1 MVMPDVWYVAGD
13 GLLVGADRRWLLLG
27 DSPDDAFVS
36 SLWETITGSGV
47 ERVLGLLESH
57 YGSNIPSLAMT
68 GAGREITRGTGEV
81 TNDRVGVMLSLGPAA
96 TPSGASGKRRPFR
109 GGVVAAALVEI
120 PADTRAGRDE
130 GREVIDGIP
139 LEVLEAVGPDVPLRA
154 RLTAR
159 AAQASSP
166 GDAAPVAPPIGS
178 PAQQPGETPATSADD
193 LHQTGHRLE
202 PVGSIEA
209 AVTGPIGLT
218 REPPEPVGAAVGDRG
233 HTVVRSRDAGSGPP
247 VPVPEPEFELLREH
261 THETV
266 MATYCPQGHVNPPYA
281 PTCRVCQQPIGR
293 QDPQRAPRPLLGR
306 LRLPTGETVPFD
318 RGVVLGRKPVP
329 VNPHAP
335 APHLVAV
342 PQEAGF
348 VSRMHLQIELDGWL
362 VICRDLGS
370 RGGTTL
376 TMPGR
381 PPERLRPMEPH
392 VLEPGCRVSLSDQYE
407 VTYEVVP

>member
-1 MVMPDVWYVAGD
+1 MVMSDVWYVAGD
-13 GLLVGADRRWLLLG
+13 GLLVGADRRWLLL
-27 DSPDDAFVS
+27 DDVPDDAFVK

-57 YGSNIPSLAMT
+57 YGPRLPSLAMT
-68 GAGREITRGTGEV
+68 GSGREITRGSGEV
-81 TNDRVGVMLSLGPAA
+81 TTDRVGVMLSLGGPPAA
-96 TPSGASGKRRPFR
+96 ATGKRRPFR
-109 GGVVAAALVEI
+109 GGVVGAALVEI
-120 PADTRAGRDE
+120 PADVPAGRDE
-130 GREVIDGIP
+130 SRALIDGIP
-139 LEVLEAVGPDVPLRA
+139 QDVLESVGPDVPLRA
-154 RLTAR
+154 RLS
-159 AAQASSP
+159 ASSQP
-166 GDAAPVAPPIGS
+166 AEPSVPTAPEAEPNGTADAGAPA
-178 PAQQPGETPATSADD
+178 ED
-193 LHQTGHRLE
+193 LFQTGHRLAPVEAE
-202 PVGSIEA
+202 P
-209 AVTGPIGLT
+209 TGPIGLT
-218 REPPEPVGAAVGDRG
+218 REPPQPLVTAAAERG
-233 HTVVRSRDAGSGPP
+233 HTVVRSRDEGPP

-281 PTCRVCQQPIGR
+281 PNCRVCQAAIAR

-318 RGVVLGRKPVP
+318 RGVVIGRKPVP

-335 APHLVAV
+335 LPHLVAV
-342 PQEAGF
+342 PQEASF

-381 PPERLRPMEPH
+381 APERLRAMEPH
-392 VLEPGCRVSLSDQYE
+392 VLEPGCRVSLSDQYDVAYE
-407 VTYEVVP
+407 VTP

>member
-13 GLLVGADRRWLLLG
+13 GLLVGADRRWLLL
-27 DSPDDAFVS
+27 DDVPDDAFVK

-57 YGSNIPSLAMT
+57 YGTRLPSLAMT
-68 GAGREITRGTGEV
+68 GSGREITRGSGEV
-81 TNDRVGVMLSLGPAA
+81 TTDRVGVMLSVGGSSAA
-96 TPSGASGKRRPFR
+96 AAGKRRPFR
-109 GGVVAAALVEI
+109 GGVVGAALVEI
-120 PADTRAGRDE
+120 PADVPAGRDE
-130 GREVIDGIP
+130 SRTLIDGIP
-139 LEVLEAVGPDVPLRA
+139 QEVLEAVGPDVPLRP
-154 RLTAR
+154 RLSAS
-159 AAQASSP
+159 ASSQQAERSAP
-166 GDAAPVAPPIGS
+166 GGPAPVAEPN
-178 PAQQPGETPATSADD
+178 ETPDAGGPVEDPF
-193 LHQTGHRLE
+193 QTGHRLE
-202 PVGSIEA
+202 PVDAEP
-209 AVTGPIGLT
+209 TGPIGLT
-218 REPPEPVGAAVGDRG
+218 REPSRPLVTAATERG
-233 HTVVRSRDAGSGPP
+233 QTVVRSRDEGPP

-281 PTCRVCQQPIGR
+281 PSCRVCQQPIAR

-335 APHLVAV
+335 LPHLVAV
-342 PQEAGF
+342 PQEASF

-376 TMPGR
+376 SMPGR

-407 VTYEVVP
+407 VAYEVVP

>member
-1 MVMPDVWYVAGD
+1 MVTPDVWYVAGD

-27 DSPDDAFVS
+27 DTPDDAFVT

-47 ERVLGLLESH
+47 DRVLGLLESH
-57 YGSNIPSLAMT
+57 YGGDLPSLAMT
-68 GAGREITRGTGEV
+68 GSGREITRGKGEV
-81 TNDRVGVMLSLGPAA
+81 TTDRVGVMLSLG
-96 TPSGASGKRRPFR
+96 SGSAVSGKRRPFR
-109 GGVVAAALVEI
+109 GGVVGAALVEI
-120 PADTRAGRDE
+120 PADVPAARDE
-130 GREVIDGIP
+130 GRGLIDGIP
-139 LEVLEAVGPDVPLRA
+139 QEVLDSVGPDVPIRA
-154 RLTAR
+154 RLTAS
-159 AAQASSP
+159 AEPASP
-166 GDAAPVAPPIGS
+166 GPTGPVARE
-178 PAQQPGETPATSADD
+178 AEQPSARHAAEPDD

-202 PVGSIEA
+202 PVDA

-218 REPPEPVGAAVGDRG
+218 REPPEPMTGSATAAGGDRG
-233 HTVVRSRDAGSGPP
+233 QTVVRSRSEGPP

-281 PTCRVCQQPIGR
+281 PTCRVCSQPIAR
-293 QDPQRAPRPLLGR
+293 QDPMRAPRPLLGR

-335 APHLVAV
+335 LPHLVAV
-342 PQEAGF
+342 PQEASF

-392 VLEPGCRVSLSDQYE
+392 VLEPGCRVSLADQYE
-407 VTYEVVP
+407 VAYEVVP

>member
-13 GLLVGADRRWLLLG
+13 GLLVGADRRWLLL
-27 DSPDDAFVS
+27 DDVPDDAFVK

-57 YGSNIPSLAMT
+57 YGTRLPSLAMT
-68 GAGREITRGTGEV
+68 GSGREISRGSGEV
-81 TNDRVGVMLSLGPAA
+81 TTDRVGVMLSLGGPSAAA
-96 TPSGASGKRRPFR
+96 TGQRRPFR
-109 GGVVAAALVEI
+109 GGVVGAALVEI
-120 PADTRAGRDE
+120 PADVRAGRDE
-130 GREVIDGIP
+130 SRALIDGIP
-139 LEVLEAVGPDVPLRA
+139 QEVLEAVGPDVPLRA
-154 RLTAR
+154 RLSEQSAP
-159 AAQASSP
+159 AAP
-166 GDAAPVAPPIGS
+166 APVARPNGTPDTGA
-178 PAQQPGETPATSADD
+178 PAEDPY
-193 LHQTGHRLE
+193 QTGHRLE
-202 PVGSIEA
+202 PVDAEP
-209 AVTGPIGLT
+209 TGPIGLT
-218 REPPEPVGAAVGDRG
+218 REPPQPLVTASAERS
-233 HTVVRSRDAGSGPP
+233 HTVVRSRDEGPP
-247 VPVPEPEFELLREH
+247 IPVPEPEFELLREH

-281 PTCRVCQQPIGR
+281 PSCRVCQLPIAR

-335 APHLVAV
+335 LPHLVAV
-342 PQEAGF
+342 PQEASF

-407 VTYEVVP
+407 VAYEVVP

>member
-1 MVMPDVWYVAGD
+1 MVTPEVWYLAGD

-27 DSPDDAFVS
+27 DTPDDAFVS

-47 ERVLGLLESH
+47 DRVLGLLESH
-57 YGSNIPSLAMT
+57 YGANIPALAMT
-68 GAGREITRGTGEV
+68 GAGRQSARGSGEV
-81 TNDRVGVMLSLGPAA
+81 TNDRVGVMLSLGAV
-96 TPSGASGKRRPFR
+96 TSPSAASGQRRPFR
-109 GGVVAAALVEI
+109 GGVVAASLVEI
-120 PADTRAGRDE
+120 PADVRAAREE
-130 GREVIDGIP
+130 GRELIDGIP
-139 LEVLEAVGPDVPLRA
+139 QEVLEAVGPDVPLRA

-166 GDAAPVAPPIGS
+166 GNDGPVAPPAE
-178 PAQQPGETPATSADD
+178 PPVETAAPSADD
-193 LHQTGHRLE
+193 LHHTGHRLE
-202 PVGSIEA
+202 PVDA
-209 AVTGPIGLT
+209 AVTGPISLT
-218 REPPEPVGAAVGDRG
+218 REPPEPVVTAAGDLG
-233 HTVVRSRDAGSGPP
+233 HTVVRSRDAGAGPP

-293 QDPQRAPRPLLGR
+293 QDPTRAPRPLLGR

-342 PQEAGF
+342 PQEASF

>member
-13 GLLVGADRRWLLLG
+13 GLLVGADRRWLLL
-27 DSPDDAFVS
+27 DDVPDDTFVKA
-36 SLWETITGSGV
+36 LWDTITGSGV
-47 ERVLGLLESH
+47 ERVIGLLESH
-57 YGSNIPSLAMT
+57 YGAGIPSLAMT
-68 GAGREITRGTGEV
+68 GSGREITRGSGEV
-81 TNDRVGVMLSLGPAA
+81 TTDRLGVMLSLGGPPAA
-96 TPSGASGKRRPFR
+96 ASGRRRPFR
-109 GGVVAAALVEI
+109 GGVVGAGLVEI
-120 PADTRAGRDE
+120 PADVPAGRDE
-130 GREVIDGIP
+130 GRGLIDGIP
-139 LEVLEAVGPDVPLRA
+139 QEVLEAVGPDVPVRP
-154 RLTAR
+154 RV
-159 AAQASSP
+159 SV
-166 GDAAPVAPPIGS
+166 VADVP
-178 PAQQPGETPATSADD
+178 ADD
-193 LHQTGHRLE
+193 LSETGHRLE
-202 PVGSIEA
+202 
-209 AVTGPIGLT
+209 AVQLVDPEPTGPISLT
-218 REPPEPVGAAVGDRG
+218 REPPQPLVTSAADRG
-233 HTVVRSRDAGSGPP
+233 HTVVRSRDEGPP

-281 PTCRVCQQPIGR
+281 PSCRVCQQPITR

-318 RGVVLGRKPVP
+318 RGVVLGRKPMP

-335 APHLVAV
+335 SPHLVAV
-342 PQEAGF
+342 PQEASF

-407 VTYEVVP
+407 VAYEVVP

>member
-13 GLLVGADRRWLLLG
+13 GLLVGADRRWLLL
-27 DSPDDAFVS
+27 DDVPDDAFVK

-57 YGSNIPSLAMT
+57 YGAGLPSLAMT
-68 GAGREITRGTGEV
+68 GSGREITRGSGEV
-81 TNDRVGVMLSLGPAA
+81 TTDRVGVMLSLGGPSAAA
-96 TPSGASGKRRPFR
+96 TGQRRPFR
-109 GGVVAAALVEI
+109 GGVVGAALVEI
-120 PADTRAGRDE
+120 PADVRAGRDE
-130 GREVIDGIP
+130 SRTLIDGIP
-139 LEVLEAVGPDVPLRA
+139 QEVLEAVGPDVPLRA
-154 RLTAR
+154 RLS
-159 AAQASSP
+159 AAS
-166 GDAAPVAPPIGS
+166 AAPAEASAPGQHDAVAQ
-178 PAQQPGETPATSADD
+178 PAEDPY
-193 LHQTGHRLE
+193 QTGHRLE
-202 PVGSIEA
+202 PVDAEP
-209 AVTGPIGLT
+209 TGPIGLT
-218 REPPEPVGAAVGDRG
+218 REPPQPLVTASAERS
-233 HTVVRSRDAGSGPP
+233 HTVVRSRDEGPP

-281 PTCRVCQQPIGR
+281 PSCRVCQQPIAR

-335 APHLVAV
+335 LPHLVAV
-342 PQEAGF
+342 PQEASF

-407 VTYEVVP
+407 VAYEVVP

>member
-13 GLLVGADRRWLLLG
+13 GLLVGADRRWLLL
-27 DSPDDAFVS
+27 DDVPDDAFVK

-57 YGSNIPSLAMT
+57 YGTRLPSLAMT
-68 GAGREITRGTGEV
+68 GSGREITRGSGEV
-81 TNDRVGVMLSLGPAA
+81 TTDRVGVMLSVGGSSAA
-96 TPSGASGKRRPFR
+96 AAGKRRPFR
-109 GGVVAAALVEI
+109 GGVVGAALVEI
-120 PADTRAGRDE
+120 PAERQTGRDE
-130 GREVIDGIP
+130 SRALIDGIP
-139 LEVLEAVGPDVPLRA
+139 QEVLEAVGPDVPVRP
-154 RLTAR
+154 RLS
-159 AAQASSP
+159 ASA
-166 GDAAPVAPPIGS
+166 AAPPAAPSQAPPDTGPEVPS
-178 PAQQPGETPATSADD
+178 DD
-193 LHQTGHRLE
+193 LDQTGHRLE
-202 PVGSIEA
+202 PVDAEP
-209 AVTGPIGLT
+209 TGPIDLT
-218 REPPEPVGAAVGDRG
+218 REPPQPLVTAAAERG
-233 HTVVRSRDAGSGPP
+233 HTVVRSRDEGPP
-247 VPVPEPEFELLREH
+247 LPVPEPEFELLREH

-281 PTCRVCQQPIGR
+281 PSCRVCQQPIAR

-335 APHLVAV
+335 LPHLVAV
-342 PQEAGF
+342 PQEASF

-407 VTYEVVP
+407 VAYEVVP